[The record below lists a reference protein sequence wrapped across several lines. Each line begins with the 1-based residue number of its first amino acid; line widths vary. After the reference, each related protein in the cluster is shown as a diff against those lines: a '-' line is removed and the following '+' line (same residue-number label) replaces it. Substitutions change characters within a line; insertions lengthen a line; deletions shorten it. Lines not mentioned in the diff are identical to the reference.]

1 MKSIPTLIA
10 ASGLFAALATA
21 QTPSYTLTD
30 LGPAGNPF
38 SQAGYVTNTGVVTGA
53 YTTPGGTQHAA
64 VWQGGRVFD
73 IATPGLG
80 GPNSG
85 AGGLNDLGQIVIQGE
100 TSAKDPNNENFCG
113 YGDGLV
119 CLPYIWQFGTITPLA
134 TLGGNNGSWAQ
145 INQRGEVAG
154 FAENSDRDPKCPS
167 VPVANGNGPQVLD
180 YEAVIWGPGPGAIR
194 ELKPLS
200 GDTVGAALW
209 LNDKGQ
215 AVGTSGT
222 CASVVLPPIAFGP
235 HAVLWETDGTPT
247 DLGNLGGGGNPAILG
262 RGNIALGINNRT
274 QVVGTSSL
282 AGNKANHAFLWTKQ
296 TGIQDLGVLQG
307 DVSSAATSIN
317 DKAQVVGQS
326 YGDGGPMM
334 GNPRAFL
341 WENGV
346 MTDLN
351 TLVPTNS
358 PLYLLIGFSINSRGE
373 IAGFGVTNDGEI
385 HAYLASPNYLSSAP
399 AATGATIAVVTPV
412 SLTTNLPSVVLDASG
427 SSSASGNLEYEFT
440 VVSGGLQAALLQ
452 RPNDP
457 KATVDF
463 VKGPGLYLVQLTV
476 MDAEGNSSKSPVVM
490 LNYQP
495 STTTSAG

>member
-1 MKSIPTLIA
+1 MRFIRNLIA
-10 ASGLFAALATA
+10 AGGLLAALAIA

-38 SQAGYVTNTGVVTGA
+38 SQAGYVTNSGVVTGA
-53 YTTPGGTQHAA
+53 YTAPDGTQHAA

-119 CLPYIWQFGTITPLA
+119 CLPYVWQFGTITPLP

-145 INQRGEVAG
+145 INNRGEVAG
-154 FAENSDRDPKCPS
+154 FVENGTRDPKCPGTPA
-167 VPVANGNGPQVLD
+167 VNGTGPQVLD

-194 ELKPLS
+194 ELKPLP

-209 LNDKGQ
+209 LNDKGE
-215 AVGTSGT
+215 AVGTSGL
-222 CASVVLPPIAFGP
+222 CANVVLPPIAFGP
-235 HAVLWETDGTPT
+235 HAVLWEADGTPT
-247 DLGNLGGGGNPAILG
+247 DLGNLGGTENPAILG
-262 RGNIALGINNRT
+262 RGSIALGINNRT

-307 DVSSAATSIN
+307 DVSSAATSMN
-317 DKAQVVGQS
+317 DRAQVVGQS

-346 MTDLN
+346 MTDLK
-351 TLVPTNS
+351 TLLPANS

-399 AATGATIAVVTPV
+399 VSTGATVAVVNPV
-412 SLTTNLPSVVLDASG
+412 SLTTSQSSVVLDAGG
-427 SSSASGNLEYEFT
+427 STSASGGLQYQFT
-440 VVSGGLQAALLQ
+440 VVPGGLQAALLQ
-452 RPNDP
+452 TPNDP

-463 VKGPGLYLVQLTV
+463 VNGPGLYLVQVTV
-476 MDAEGNSSKSPVVM
+476 TDAGGNSAKSPVVM

-495 STTTSAG
+495 SATTSAN